1 MLSDIDKNPAVEN
14 SIESRLSVFLSPIR
28 KSKAFTYL
36 WLGQWIA
43 MLGSSVSVLILPL
56 VVYSLTDSSTALGLA
71 MTCYML
77 PNILA
82 LPFAGWIV
90 DKTDRLKLVMLSNG
104 VRLFIMLL
112 AAISIFNGS
121 ITLER
126 LYVGLVFYGMM
137 EGVFNPAYSALRAE
151 IFTPDIRNAAN
162 ALSQLSIQGVRL
174 LGPALGGMLV
184 TAASPGA
191 GFALDSITYLLS
203 LCCFMMLGR
212 VLAAQRR
219 HRQAGSPTLDGAAIT
234 GEAAALIGADSAA
247 KTSIEP
253 MAGTMMTEDSVIN
266 HRPGADHSS
275 SIDSSSRTSADASAG
290 ASGGASAGGA
300 SAGASLNDAGASSV
314 RTGFA
319 AEIMEG
325 VHVLRGLPWLWIT
338 IIAFSLLNICYTGIV
353 AVMVPWLFK
362 VHHGLSPSVYG
373 IAMAGTAVGAIAAA
387 LLFGSKRSWKRRG
400 LVAYGGALLGGVALL
415 LLSVINWVP
424 GLVMAMMLEGFGM
437 MMFMI
442 IWEISLQELVPAESF
457 GRVASLDLLGSF
469 ALLPVGY
476 LIVGYLADTIGG
488 IPTIAIFACA
498 GIVILLTALCSPHIR
513 KFE

>member
-1 MLSDIDKNPAVEN
+1 MLSDLQKTAAADGA
-14 SIESRLSVFLSPIR
+14 SADSRLSVFLSPIR

-56 VVYSLTDSSTALGLA
+56 VVYSLTDSSTALGFA

-77 PNILA
+77 PNILV

-90 DKTDRLKLVMLSNG
+90 DKTDRLRLVMLSNSA
-104 VRLFIMLL
+104 RLCIMLL
-112 AAISIFNGS
+112 AAVSIFNGS
-121 ITLER
+121 LTLER
-126 LYVGLVFYGMM
+126 LYIGLVFYGIM

-151 IFTPDIRNAAN
+151 VFTPDIRNAAN

-191 GFALDSITYLLS
+191 GFALDSITYLIS
-203 LCCFMMLGR
+203 LICFMMLGR
-212 VLAAQRR
+212 VLTAQKRQHRSAA
-219 HRQAGSPTLDGAAIT
+219 AKSTDTAESATKEASFAETGSLTVSTIESTLDSN
-234 GEAAALIGADSAA
+234 ALERLSDQKRS
-247 KTSIEP
+247 
-253 MAGTMMTEDSVIN
+253 
-266 HRPGADHSS
+266 
-275 SIDSSSRTSADASAG
+275 
-290 ASGGASAGGA
+290 
-300 SAGASLNDAGASSV
+300 
-314 RTGFA
+314 GFA
-319 AEIMEG
+319 SEIMEG

-338 IIAFSLLNICYTGIV
+338 ILAFSLLNICYTGIV
-353 AVMVPWLFK
+353 AILVPWLFK

-373 IAMAGTAVGAIAAA
+373 LAMAGTAVGAIAAA
-387 LLFGSKRSWKRRG
+387 LLFGSKRDWKRRG
-400 LVAYGGALLGGVALL
+400 LIAYGGALLGGVALL
-415 LLSVINWVP
+415 LLSVITWVP

-476 LIVGYLADTIGG
+476 LVVGWLADTIGG
-488 IPTIAIFACA
+488 IPSIAIFASA

-513 KFE
+513 RFN

>member
-1 MLSDIDKNPAVEN
+1 MLSDANKNTADQT
-14 SIESRLSVFLSPIR
+14 SSRLAAFLSPLR

-56 VVYSLTDSSTALGLA
+56 VVYSLTDSSTALGFA

-90 DKTDRLKLVMLSNG
+90 DKTDRLRLVMLSNSA
-104 VRLFIMLL
+104 RLCIMLL
-112 AAISIFNGS
+112 AAISLFTGT

-126 LYVGLVFYGMM
+126 LYIGLVFYGLM

-151 IFTPDIRNAAN
+151 VFTPDIRNAAN
-162 ALSQLSIQGVRL
+162 ALSQISIQGVRL

-191 GFALDSITYLLS
+191 GFALDSVTYLIS
-203 LCCFMMLGR
+203 LICFTVLGR
-212 VLAAQRR
+212 VLASQKER
-219 HRQAGSPTLDGAAIT
+219 HGAAAGT
-234 GEAAALIGADSAA
+234 RIGAAESRTA
-247 KTSIEP
+247 
-253 MAGTMMTEDSVIN
+253 AGTAAE
-266 HRPGADHSS
+266 
-275 SIDSSSRTSADASAG
+275 SAPASG
-290 ASGGASAGGA
+290 ASVT
-300 SAGASLNDAGASSV
+300 LKKSSV
-314 RTGFA
+314 LSGFGS
-319 AEIMEG
+319 EFMEG
-325 VHVLRGLPWLWIT
+325 VHVLRRLPWLWIT
-338 IIAFSLLNICYTGIV
+338 IVAFSLLNICYTGIV
-353 AVMVPWLFK
+353 AVLVPWLFK
-362 VHHGLSPSVYG
+362 VHHGLPPSVYG
-373 IAMAGTAVGAIAAA
+373 IAMAGTAVGAILAAA
-387 LLFGSKRSWKRRG
+387 LFGSKRDWKRRG

-415 LLSVINWVP
+415 LLSVVTWVP

-457 GRVASLDLLGSF
+457 GRVASLDMLGSF

-476 LIVGYLADTIGG
+476 LVVGRLADTIGG

-498 GIVILLTALCSPHIR
+498 GILILLTALCSPHIR
-513 KFE
+513 RFE

>member
-1 MLSDIDKNPAVEN
+1 MLTDSGKKAAGGAE
-14 SIESRLSVFLSPIR
+14 SHASRLSIFLSPIR

-77 PNILA
+77 PNIIA

-90 DKTDRLKLVMLSNG
+90 DKTDRLRLVMLSNAA
-104 VRLFIMLL
+104 RLCIMLL

-121 ITLER
+121 LTLER
-126 LYVGLVFYGMM
+126 LYIGLVFYGMM

-151 IFTPDIRNAAN
+151 VFTPDIRNAAN
-162 ALSQLSIQGVRL
+162 ALSQISIQGVRL

-191 GFALDSITYLLS
+191 GFALDSITYFISLL
-203 LCCFMMLGR
+203 CFLMLGR
-212 VLAAQRR
+212 VLARQKGRSGGGMPSRPAKLAG
-219 HRQAGSPTLDGAAIT
+219 QAGMQAAQAIAAPRA
-234 GEAAALIGADSAA
+234 GEPADAATSVRGGVAPVDAAASAPRTPSLLSGFGA
-247 KTSIEP
+247 E
-253 MAGTMMTEDSVIN
+253 
-266 HRPGADHSS
+266 
-275 SIDSSSRTSADASAG
+275 
-290 ASGGASAGGA
+290 
-300 SAGASLNDAGASSV
+300 
-314 RTGFA
+314 F
-319 AEIMEG
+319 MEG
-325 VHVLRGLPWLWIT
+325 VHVLRKLPWLWIT
-338 IIAFSLLNICYTGIV
+338 ILAFSLLNICYTGIV
-353 AVMVPWLFK
+353 AVLVPWLFK
-362 VHHGLSPSVYG
+362 VHHGLPPSVYG
-373 IAMAGTAVGAIAAA
+373 IAMAGTAVGAILAAV
-387 LLFGSKRSWKRRG
+387 LFGSKRDWKRRG

-415 LLSVINWVP
+415 LLSVITWVP
-424 GLVMAMMLEGFGM
+424 GLVMAMVLEGFGM

-457 GRVASLDLLGSF
+457 GRVASLDMLGSF

-476 LIVGYLADTIGG
+476 LIVGHLADTIGG
-488 IPTIAIFACA
+488 LPTIAIFASA

-513 KFE
+513 RFN

>member
-1 MLSDIDKNPAVEN
+1 MLTDSGKKAADGADSHA
-14 SIESRLSVFLSPIR
+14 SRLSIFLSPIR

-77 PNILA
+77 PNIIA

-90 DKTDRLKLVMLSNG
+90 DKTDRLRLVMLSNAA
-104 VRLFIMLL
+104 RLCIMLL

-121 ITLER
+121 LTLER
-126 LYVGLVFYGMM
+126 LYIGLVFYGMM

-151 IFTPDIRNAAN
+151 VFTPDIRNAAN
-162 ALSQLSIQGVRL
+162 ALSQISIQGVRL

-191 GFALDSITYLLS
+191 GFALDSITYFISLL
-203 LCCFMMLGR
+203 CFLMLGR
-212 VLAAQRR
+212 VLARQKGRLGGGWPARSDKLGG
-219 HRQAGSPTLDGAAIT
+219 QAGMQAAQGIAAPRADEAADGGAAANGQGAPGRSET
-234 GEAAALIGADSAA
+234 ADAAASLRGGMPAETVVPPGGVAPVDAAAAAAAPRTPSVLSGFGA
-247 KTSIEP
+247 E
-253 MAGTMMTEDSVIN
+253 
-266 HRPGADHSS
+266 
-275 SIDSSSRTSADASAG
+275 
-290 ASGGASAGGA
+290 
-300 SAGASLNDAGASSV
+300 
-314 RTGFA
+314 F
-319 AEIMEG
+319 MEG
-325 VHVLRGLPWLWIT
+325 VHVLRKLPWLWIT
-338 IIAFSLLNICYTGIV
+338 ILAFSLLNICYTGIV
-353 AVMVPWLFK
+353 AVLVPWLFK
-362 VHHGLSPSVYG
+362 VHHGLPPSVYG
-373 IAMAGTAVGAIAAA
+373 IAMAGTAVGAILAAV
-387 LLFGSKRSWKRRG
+387 LFGSKRDWQRRG

-415 LLSVINWVP
+415 LLSVITWVP
-424 GLVMAMMLEGFGM
+424 GLVMAMVLEGFGM

-457 GRVASLDLLGSF
+457 GRVASLDMLGSF

-476 LIVGYLADTIGG
+476 LIVGHLADTIGG
-488 IPTIAIFACA
+488 LPTIAIFASA

-513 KFE
+513 RFN

>member
-1 MLSDIDKNPAVEN
+1 MLTDLDKNTAEN
-14 SIESRLSVFLSPIR
+14 EDSNASRLALFLSPIR

-77 PNILA
+77 PNIIA

-90 DKTDRLKLVMLSNG
+90 DKTDRLRLVMLSNSA
-104 VRLFIMLL
+104 RLCIMLL

-121 ITLER
+121 LTLER
-126 LYVGLVFYGMM
+126 LYIGLVFYGIM

-151 IFTPDIRNAAN
+151 VFTPDIRNAAN
-162 ALSQLSIQGVRL
+162 ALSQISIQGVRL

-191 GFALDSITYLLS
+191 GFALDSVTYLIS
-203 LCCFMMLGR
+203 LLCFLMLGR
-212 VLAAQRR
+212 VLAQQKGRPVSGWPARSVKNGD
-219 HRQAGSPTLDGAAIT
+219 HAGTQDEKHTAALRT
-234 GEAAALIGADSAA
+234 GEPADAGVSAHGN
-247 KTSIEP
+247 TTGGEGP
-253 MAGTMMTEDSVIN
+253 
-266 HRPGADHSS
+266 
-275 SIDSSSRTSADASAG
+275 SADAAPLREGTAVRATAAAAQLPSVPSGFG
-290 ASGGASAGGA
+290 AE
-300 SAGASLNDAGASSV
+300 
-314 RTGFA
+314 F
-319 AEIMEG
+319 MEG
-325 VHVLRGLPWLWIT
+325 VHVLRKLPWLWIT
-338 IIAFSLLNICYTGIV
+338 ILAFSLLNICYTGIV
-353 AVMVPWLFK
+353 AVLVPWLFK
-362 VHHGLSPSVYG
+362 VHHGLPPSTYG
-373 IAMAGTAVGAIAAA
+373 IAMAGTAVGAILAAV
-387 LLFGSKRSWKRRG
+387 LFGSKRDWKRRG
-400 LVAYGGALLGGVALL
+400 LVAYGGALLGGAALL
-415 LLSVINWVP
+415 LLSVITWVP
-424 GLVMAMMLEGFGM
+424 GLVMAMVLEGFGM

-457 GRVASLDLLGSF
+457 GRVASLDMLGSF

-476 LIVGYLADTIGG
+476 LVVGHLADMIGG

-513 KFE
+513 RFN